1 MTRETEDESDRHFY
15 DRPSPD
21 EIAKQANRR
30 RLEEAREA
38 LEKGHVQQTADDPVE
53 AALIKAAQL
62 HRVTK
67 TALSDCLKGEHEC
80 QEAPN
85 RDSS

>member
-1 MTRETEDESDRHFY
+1 MELDAT
-15 DRPSPD
+15 
-21 EIAKQANRR
+21 
-30 RLEEAREA
+30 
-38 LEKGHVQQTADDPVE
+38 DPVE

-80 QEAPN
+80 QEEGQN